1 MVDEIQIFR
10 AHRYLNIVNP
20 DISSWCSFVYLNM
33 TTSPTVNQYMKH
45 ELPGLGTWMK
55 WLPCLQEI

>member
-45 ELPGLGTWMK
+45 ELPGLGT
-55 WLPCLQEI
+55 